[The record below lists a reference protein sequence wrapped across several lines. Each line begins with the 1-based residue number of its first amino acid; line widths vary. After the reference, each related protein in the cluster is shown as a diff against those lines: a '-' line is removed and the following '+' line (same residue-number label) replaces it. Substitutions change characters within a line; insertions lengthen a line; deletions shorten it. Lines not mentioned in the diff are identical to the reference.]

1 MPHSGKARPAAH
13 DENCGRTSGR
23 KMRPQKGKYAA
34 ARAAAAWNRTQLG
47 ARPHFRT
54 QSAAA
59 RTFPTRNYL
68 PMLSCCIITYHIYIH
83 YIQYSTAN
91 ITICRMT

>member
-1 MPHSGKARPAAH
+1 MPHSGKARAAAH
-13 DENCGRTSGR
+13 SENCGRTSGR
-23 KMRPQKGKYAA
+23 KMRPHKGKYAA

-54 QSAAA
+54 QSAPA

-68 PMLSCCIITYHIYIH
+68 PMRHRQHLEVISRH
-83 YIQYSTAN
+83 YPMRI
-91 ITICRMT
+91 